1 MMKMTIRQY
10 KTNFSFYNKLV
21 ILPVFVIFAMLLA
34 SCENNHKQ
42 AIEANRTASIF
53 PEYYG
58 STLPPNIAPL
68 NFIIKEPGSKFRV
81 EISGESGKSIIISQ
95 SSSKIKIPMNDWHK
109 LLNANT
115 GRTIN
120 IDVLSFDDKKW
131 NKYRS
136 IKHQIST
143 YPIDPVLVYRIVNAT
158 YLKWNKM
165 GIYQRDLTNFEESS
179 IIENNSTDGGCVNCH
194 TFSKNNPSKMA
205 MHFRIIH
212 PGTMI
217 WNNGKL
223 TKTNTKTDETMSA
236 GIYPAWHPDGIH
248 IAFSTGKIS
257 PHLTTRSN
265 KPVDVADKAS
275 GLFIYNTEKNTITT
289 SAEIST
295 TRRESMPEW
304 SANGKYLYFVSAPE
318 ALKGDQESLLH
329 NRYSL
334 MRIAYDPATEK
345 LGKAE
350 MVINA
355 DTIGKSI
362 SMPAASPDGKFM
374 VCALTDFGYFT
385 IFHQNSDLYLINLET
400 NELKK
405 MELNSSTAESH
416 SSWSSNGRWIVFSS
430 KRNDGVLTRP
440 YISFI
445 DSTGT
450 AHPPFLLPQEDP
462 EMYDLLQ
469 ANYNRP
475 DLVTGKVELS
485 PIEIRNLVM
494 GEAQN
499 VEVEK

>member
-1 MMKMTIRQY
+1 MVSVAI
-10 KTNFSFYNKLV
+10 
-21 ILPVFVIFAMLLA
+21 AMFLT
-34 SCENNHKQ
+34 SCGNNYKQ
-42 AIEANRTASIF
+42 AFNTNRTAAIF

-58 STLPPNIAPL
+58 STLPSNIAPL
-68 NFIIKEPGSKFRV
+68 NFIIKETGSKFRV
-81 EISGESGKSIIISQ
+81 EISGSSGKPIVISQ
-95 SSSKIKIPMNDWHK
+95 SSHKIKIPINHWHE
-109 LLNANT
+109 LLDANT
-115 GRTIN
+115 GKTIN
-120 IDVLSFDDKKW
+120 IDIFSFAGKNW
-131 NKYRS
+131 NKYKT
-136 IKHQIST
+136 IEHQIST
-143 YPIDPVLVYRIVNAT
+143 DTIDPVLVYRIVNAT
-158 YLKWNKM
+158 YLKWDKM
-165 GIYQRDLTNFEESS
+165 GIYQRDLTNFDETQ
-179 IIENNSTDGGCVNCH
+179 IIDNTSTDGGCMNCH
-194 TFSKNNPSKMA
+194 TFSENNPSKMA
-205 MHFRIIH
+205 IHFRIAH

-236 GIYPAWHPDGIH
+236 GIYPAWHPDGVH
-248 IAFSTGKIS
+248 IAFSTGRIS

-275 GLFIYNTEKNTITT
+275 GLFIYNSEKNTITT

-295 TRRESMPEW
+295 NRRESMPEW
-304 SANGKYLYFVSAPE
+304 SADGKYLYFTSAPE
-318 ALKGDQESLLH
+318 ALKGDDESLLH
-329 NRYSL
+329 NRYSV
-334 MRIAYDPATEK
+334 MRIAYDPLTEK
-345 LGKAE
+345 LGKVE

-355 DTIGKSI
+355 DSIGKSL

-374 VCALTDFGYFT
+374 VCAQTDFGYFT

-400 NELKK
+400 KELKK
-405 MELNSSTAESH
+405 MELNSNTAESH
-416 SSWSSNGRWIVFSS
+416 SSWSLNSRWLVFSS
-430 KRNDGVLTRP
+430 KRNDGVFTRP

-494 GEAQN
+494 SETQK
-499 VEVEK
+499 VEIEN